1 MIILVCFTAL
11 GFAAGFVLRLPVF
24 TALLLLTVVGYAVF
38 SATFEG
44 ALRLAYH
51 AVLVGIACQIGY
63 FAAIVTQAVFRSR
76 SRGPQ
81 IRTNS
86 SSWRNV
92 SRGSHEEKR

>member
-1 MIILVCFTAL
+1 MIILACFAAL

-24 TALLLLTVVGYAVF
+24 AALLLLAVVGYAVF
-38 SATFEG
+38 SASPEG

-63 FAAIVTQAVFRSR
+63 FVAIVAQAMFRSW
-76 SRGPQ
+76 SKGNQ

-86 SSWRNV
+86 WPRRNV
-92 SRGSHEEKR
+92 SRDSHEER